1 MERSGQLN
9 FDVRLPSVTK
19 QCCSAYPRFSA
30 SRKTF
35 VEDSDRS
42 VEEQNTDWCMIMTQL
57 FWKPA
62 ISNYF
67 LLPLGLRNNEVQP
80 NSIIKWNYK
89 TLSKKNPTRLP
100 YHPRSWTRCEYRQ
113 QAHRRSETPSTTA
126 SSLNPWTCICQ
137 LWDLL
142 QTRNNEMR
150 GIWTLLNYDCF
161 LYACV
166 QKGLCTGGLTCDTRP
181 QSMMGVLISLIAEL
195 VLVKFLKVT

>member
-1 MERSGQLN
+1 
-9 FDVRLPSVTK
+9 
-19 QCCSAYPRFSA
+19 
-30 SRKTF
+30 
-35 VEDSDRS
+35 
-42 VEEQNTDWCMIMTQL
+42 MTRL
-57 FWKPA
+57 FWNPA

-150 GIWTLLNYDCF
+150 GIWTLLNYDFVSLCTEG
-161 LYACV
+161 LVYRRACV